1 MSCQSTI
8 PVTTTIITPIT
19 IAIAWSAVS
28 GSTGY
33 QVEYRENDPAVTSW
47 TLLPTQTTTSSLIG
61 SLMPATEY
69 LMRVN
74 TFCPTGNCYSVTIL
88 NSTL

>member
-1 MSCQSTI
+1 MSCLATI
-8 PVTTTIITPIT
+8 PVTTTVITPIT

-33 QVEYRENDPAVTSW
+33 QVEYKENSPTATSW
-47 TLLPTQTTTSSLIG
+47 TLLPTQTTTSAIIG
-61 SLMPATEY
+61 NLSPSTEY
-69 LMRVN
+69 LIRVN